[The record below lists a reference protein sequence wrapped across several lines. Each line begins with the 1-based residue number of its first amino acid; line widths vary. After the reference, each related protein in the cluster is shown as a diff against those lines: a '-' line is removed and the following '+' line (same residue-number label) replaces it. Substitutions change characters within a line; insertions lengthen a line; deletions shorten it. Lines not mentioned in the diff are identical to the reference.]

1 MSSPRE
7 KEGKNQDD
15 KEVPGPAL
23 PTTANKKTEPNE
35 LDNRDV
41 DQEWITIRS
50 RADPFRRWFADLQR
64 RQAGSRAAPSTALAP
79 AHRILISVERGNESA
94 AEIIIPAGAG
104 RLTVRNGKTVPE

>member
-7 KEGKNQDD
+7 KEGKNEDD

-23 PTTANKKTEPNE
+23 PTTANKKTEPND

-64 RQAGSRAAPSTALAP
+64 RQAVVPLPQPPLPPLAEYSYLSSEAMNLP
-79 AHRILISVERGNESA
+79 Q
-94 AEIIIPAGAG
+94 
-104 RLTVRNGKTVPE
+104 K